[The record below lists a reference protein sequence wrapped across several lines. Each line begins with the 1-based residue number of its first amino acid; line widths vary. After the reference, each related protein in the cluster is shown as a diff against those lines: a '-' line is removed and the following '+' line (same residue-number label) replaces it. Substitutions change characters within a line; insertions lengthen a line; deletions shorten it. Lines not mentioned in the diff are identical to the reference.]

1 MAEGAGLLILCRGN
15 LTEGSNPSDSEEK
28 KEGTRRVPS
37 FFSLASGLTTHCATG
52 AQVDTPA
59 PTMRIG
65 AWATTWVS
73 ILVSS

>member
-28 KEGTRRVPS
+28 RGPEWVPS
-37 FFSLASGLTTHCATG
+37 FVSESEPHHCARGT
-52 AQVDTPA
+52 QVDTPA

-65 AWATTWVS
+65 AWATTCVS
-73 ILVSS
+73 ALVSS